1 MYENKRL
8 TYLADGAR
16 GIDGLLQTQIAAF
29 LPAGR
34 LGRVLD
40 YGAGNSPYRQLLD
53 CDRYVAADLS
63 QNVAGSIDHL
73 IEPGHRLP
81 IEDGAFDV
89 ILLFDVLEHVPD
101 PDFVLGEIR
110 RLIAPGGRL
119 LVSVPFLYREHETPH
134 DIARYTAFGMRE
146 LLRRQNADVVRMAK
160 VGNAYY
166 TLLSLFLE
174 RGIVNG
180 ERSRLGLAGRAL
192 NRLLRALVPLL
203 SPLLSKP
210 PRDDDGVYHHLLLE
224 AGFR

>member
-16 GIDGLLQTQIAAF
+16 GIDGLLQTQIGAF
-29 LPAGR
+29 LPTGP

-53 CDRYVAADLS
+53 CECYVAADLG
-63 QNVAGSIDHL
+63 QNVAGNIDYL
-73 IEPGHRLP
+73 IEPGRRLP
-81 IEDGAFDV
+81 IEDAAFDV
-89 ILLFDVLEHVPD
+89 ILLLDVIEHVPN

-110 RLIAPGGRL
+110 RLLAPGGRL
-119 LVSVPFLYREHETPH
+119 LLSVPFLYREHETPH
-134 DIARYTAFGMRE
+134 DIARYTIFGMRE
-146 LLRRQNADVVRMAK
+146 LLRRQNADIVRMAK

-180 ERSRLGLAGRAL
+180 ERSRLGLAGRVV
-192 NRLLRALVPLL
+192 NRVLRALVPLL
-203 SPLLSKP
+203 SPLLRKP
-210 PRDDDGVYHHLLLE
+210 PRADDGVYHHLLLE
-224 AGFR
+224 VVFR